1 MFASTKLIAAVS
13 AIAAAASAVY
23 AAPTAVS
30 TAVFDPSKN
39 NIDIVFRPPITAP
52 VAGDAWT
59 VGSVQTVTWETKDI
73 PPEVMNET
81 GLILLGYIEEG
92 STNEH
97 LDIRACPRSSS

>member
-1 MFASTKLIAAVS
+1 MEDTARVRIS
-13 AIAAAASAVY
+13 ACH
-23 AAPTAVS
+23 APA
-30 TAVFDPSKN
+30 
-39 NIDIVFRPPITAP
+39 RITAA

-97 LDIRACPRSSS
+97 LDIRA